1 MVKISFDL
9 SAFVASSLC
18 INAALSASVSIS
30 RNGWSATADS
40 FEAGNEPARVLD
52 GNASTFWHSRF
63 TPAPADPLPNWI
75 AIDMKTTYNV
85 QAISIQPRPADSGN
99 GRIGGHRIEVS
110 TDNTTWLLV
119 GLGTYNNDATTKKT
133 TFVTRPARYVKI
145 TATTEAQQASNPWTS
160 IAEVNV
166 FQDVVNS
173 SPTPYTPPAAGKG
186 VWEKTIDFPLIP
198 AAASLLTNG
207 KILIWS
213 SYAKDNFGGD
223 QGKTQTAIYDL
234 TTGESSELQV
244 SNTQHDMFCPGI
256 SLDFNGRAVVT
267 GGDSAAK
274 TSVYD
279 SSRNAWSGASN
290 MQIARGY
297 QSSATCSDGRVFT
310 IGGSWSGARGGKNG
324 EIFDPTA
331 NTWSLLSGAL
341 VSPMLTN
348 DAGGVWRADNHA
360 WLFAWRNKTVFQAGP
375 SIAMNW
381 YDTTGS
387 GSTTGAGKRLD
398 DGHAMNGNAVMYDA
412 VAGKILTAGGAAD
425 YENSAAR
432 TNAYVITIGTPKT
445 TATVA
450 KTQSM
455 TYARSFANGVVLPD
469 GTVLVTGG
477 QAYAKPF
484 TDGTSALVPELWDP
498 ATGQWTQM
506 NPMAIPRNYH
516 SVALL
521 MADATVFNG
530 GGGLCG
536 PCTQYGGTAESNHF
550 DAEIFVPPYLL
561 NNDGTRRARPTINSV
576 ASSAKL
582 GATLSVAT
590 SSGVTTFSL
599 IRFGTATHTVDTDQ
613 RRIPLTPTGS
623 GTSFAV
629 TVPADPGVTLPGY
642 WLLFAMDAAGTPSV
656 GKVIKLSV

>member
-1 MVKISFDL
+1 MARLRVNLFSLITSLCFIN
-9 SAFVASSLC
+9 VASS
-18 INAALSASVSIS
+18 ALVAIS
-30 RNGWSATADS
+30 RTGWTAIADS
-40 FEAGNEPARVLD
+40 FEPGNEPARVLD
-52 GNASTFWHSRF
+52 GNSSSLWHSKF
-63 TPAPADPLPNWI
+63 TPSPADSLPNWI
-75 AIDMKTTYNV
+75 AIDMKTTYNI
-85 QAISIQPRPADSGN
+85 QAVSIQPRPADNSN

-110 TDNTTWLLV
+110 TDNTTWQV
-119 GLGTYNNDATTKKT
+119 AALGTYNNDATTKKT
-133 TFVTRPARYVKI
+133 TFVTRQARYVKI
-145 TATTEAQQASNPWTS
+145 TATTEAQKASNPWTS

-166 FQDVVNS
+166 FQDVVNGA
-173 SPTPYTPPAAGKG
+173 PTPYTAPASGKG
-186 VWEKTIDFPLIP
+186 LWEKTVDFPLIP
-198 AAASLLTNG
+198 AAVSLLTNG
-207 KILIWS
+207 KVLIWS

-223 QGKTQTAIYDL
+223 LGKTQTGIYDSA
-234 TTGESSELQV
+234 TGESSELQV

-256 SLDFNGRAVVT
+256 SLDFNGRVVVT

-279 SSRNAWSGASN
+279 PSGNAWSPASDL
-290 MQIARGY
+290 QIARGY
-297 QSSATCSDGRVFT
+297 QSSATCSDGRIFT
-310 IGGSWSGARGGKNG
+310 IGGSWSGGRGGKNG
-324 EIFDPTA
+324 EVFDHAA

-360 WLFAWRNKTVFQAGP
+360 WLFGWKNKTVFQAGP

-398 DGHAMNGNAVMYDA
+398 DGHAMNGNAIMYDA

-432 TNAYVITIGTPKT
+432 TNAYVIILGNPKT
-445 TATVA
+445 TPTVT
-450 KTQSM
+450 KTSSM

-469 GTVLVTGG
+469 GTVFVTGG

-498 ATGQWTQM
+498 STGAWTQL

-516 SVALL
+516 SVAIL
-521 MADATVFNG
+521 MPDATVFNG

-536 PCTQYGGTAESNHF
+536 PCTQYGGTPDSNHF

-561 NNDGTRRARPTINSV
+561 NSDGTRRTRPTINSV
-576 ASSAKL
+576 ASTVKL
-582 GATLSVAT
+582 GASLSVTT
-590 SSGVTTFSL
+590 SSGVTKFSL
-599 IRFGTATHTVDTDQ
+599 VRFGSATHTVDTDQ
-613 RRIPLTPTGS
+613 RRIPLTSSGS
-623 GTSFAV
+623 GTSFTV
-629 TVPADPGVTLPGY
+629 TVPADPGVALPGY
-642 WLLFAMDAAGTPSV
+642 WLLFAMDAAGTPSL
-656 GKVIKLSV
+656 GKVVKLTV

>member
-1 MVKISFDL
+1 
-9 SAFVASSLC
+9 
-18 INAALSASVSIS
+18 
-30 RNGWSATADS
+30 
-40 FEAGNEPARVLD
+40 
-52 GNASTFWHSRF
+52 
-63 TPAPADPLPNWI
+63 
-75 AIDMKTTYNV
+75 MKTTYNL
-85 QAISIQPRPADSGN
+85 QAISIQPRPAASGN
-99 GRIGGHRIEVS
+99 GRIGGHKIEVS
-110 TDNTTWLLV
+110 TDNTTWLV
-119 GLGTYNNDATTKKT
+119 VALGTYNNDATTKKT

-173 SPTPYTPPAAGKG
+173 SPTPYTPPVAGKG
-186 VWEKTIDFPLIP
+186 SWEKTIDFPLIP

-207 KILIWS
+207 KILLWS
-213 SYAKDNFGGD
+213 SFAKDNF
-223 QGKTQTAIYDL
+223 
-234 TTGESSELQV
+234 
-244 SNTQHDMFCPGI
+244 
-256 SLDFNGRAVVT
+256 
-267 GGDSAAK
+267 
-274 TSVYD
+274 
-279 SSRNAWSGASN
+279 
-290 MQIARGY
+290 
-297 QSSATCSDGRVFT
+297 DGRVFT

-324 EIFDPTA
+324 EIFDPAA
-331 NTWSLLSGAL
+331 NIWSLLSGAL

-360 WLFAWRNKTVFQAGP
+360 WLFAWKNKTVFQAGP
-375 SIAMNW
+375 SISMNW

-412 VAGKILTAGGAAD
+412 LAGKILTAGGASD

-432 TNAYVITIGTPKT
+432 TNAYVITIGSPKT
-445 TATVA
+445 TATVT

-469 GTVLVTGG
+469 GTVFITGG

-484 TDGTSALVPELWDP
+484 TDGTSALVPEIWDP
-498 ATGQWTQM
+498 ATGQWSQM

-536 PCTQYGGTAESNHF
+536 PCTQYGGTADSNHF

-561 NNDGTRRARPTINSV
+561 NNDGTRRTRPTINSV

-623 GTSFAV
+623 GTSFTV
-629 TVPADPGVTLPGY
+629 TVPADPGVALPGY
-642 WLLFAMDAAGTPSV
+642 WLLFAMDAVGTPSV
-656 GKVIKLSV
+656 GKIIKLSV